1 MRGRIYFDHQNEN
14 CFSHEVGF
22 DLKRQTHIRAG
33 EVLETGT
40 RVASTYIIG
49 WWLKR
54 LGGRSVT
61 T

>member
-1 MRGRIYFDHQNEN
+1 MRGREYFDHQNEN

-49 WWLKR
+49 
-54 LGGRSVT
+54 
-61 T
+61 